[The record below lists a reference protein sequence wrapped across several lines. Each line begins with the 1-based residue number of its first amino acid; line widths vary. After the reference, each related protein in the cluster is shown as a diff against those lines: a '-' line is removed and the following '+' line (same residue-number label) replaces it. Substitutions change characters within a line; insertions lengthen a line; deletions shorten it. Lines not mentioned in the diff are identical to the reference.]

1 MSFEPAMQLESL
13 DVDEPIWERF
23 FTIAPLVLVGTLEPD
38 GAPDLAPKHMALPM
52 GWDNYFGFVCEARHG
67 TQQNAERTG
76 VFTVT
81 YPRPSQLVTT
91 SLAATPRDDS
101 DEKSI
106 VRLLKTFPASRVE
119 GVLVEDGYLHLECEL
134 DRIVDGFGINS
145 LIVGRI
151 VAAHVHRDALR
162 SSDRDDGELI
172 LGAPLMSYLYPGRF
186 AVVSDTQAFPF
197 PAGMRH

>member
-13 DVDEPIWERF
+13 DVNEPIWERF
-23 FTIAPLVLVGTLEPD
+23 YTIAPLVLVGTLEPD
-38 GAPDLAPKHMALPM
+38 GEPDLAPKHMALPM
-52 GWDNYFGFVCEARHG
+52 GWDNYFGFVCGARHR

-101 DEKSI
+101 DEKPI
-106 VRLLKTFPASRVE
+106 VRLLKTFPALRVE

-162 SSDRDDGELI
+162 SSDRDDAELI

-186 AVVSDTQAFPF
+186 AVVKDTQAFPF